1 MDSFKFGELLEK
13 QRRKDA
19 INAAQTIRDYCTS
32 VNECD
37 KECVF
42 FSQITAECI
51 FTRHNKYGFHITP
64 EDWEV

>member
-1 MDSFKFGELLEK
+1 MDSCKFGELLEK

-19 INAAQTIRDYCTS
+19 INAAKEVSNYCKS

-42 FSQITAECI
+42 FDKITDACI
-51 FTRHNKYGFHITP
+51 FTKHNRYGFHITP